1 MREKDDILNDARRDI
16 ALPKYKAEAHLWLEF
31 RKIEVLLDIREALL
45 SFDDKLS
52 NYERKETK

>member
-16 ALPKYKAEAHLWLEF
+16 ALPKYKAEAHLWLEV

-45 SFDDKLS
+45 SLDDKLS
-52 NYERKETK
+52 ERSQNENS